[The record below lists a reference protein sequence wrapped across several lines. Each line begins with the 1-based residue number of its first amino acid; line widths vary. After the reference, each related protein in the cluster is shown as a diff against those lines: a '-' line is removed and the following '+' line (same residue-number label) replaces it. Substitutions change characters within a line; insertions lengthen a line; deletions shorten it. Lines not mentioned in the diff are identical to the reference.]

1 MDVVSLLESKRT
13 GQSGLVSGELTPP
26 RERNLADEQII
37 QCNSPS
43 WSIKRVKA
51 QRSHG
56 FRIVSQL

>member
-1 MDVVSLLESKRT
+1 MGVVSFLASRRT
-13 GQSGLVSGELTPP
+13 GQSGRVSGKLARP
-26 RERNLADEQII
+26 RDRNLADEQII